1 MYAPSA
7 ARAIP
12 RSPRL
17 EGRREESRYICAM
30 NAERDSL
37 RISAS
42 LHILPG
48 TTYPLGEIF
57 IEDTMQGK
65 TLDESAEKLG
75 IFHSTAW
82 SWRQKIMDKLRSF
95 QDDVVL
101 SDKCE
106 LDEKYFR

>member
-1 MYAPSA
+1 
-7 ARAIP
+7 
-12 RSPRL
+12 
-17 EGRREESRYICAM
+17 
-30 NAERDSL
+30 
-37 RISAS
+37 
-42 LHILPG
+42 
-48 TTYPLGEIF
+48 
-57 IEDTMQGK
+57 MQGK

-82 SWRQKIMDKLRSF
+82 SWRHKIMDKLRSF

>member
-1 MYAPSA
+1 MWKKV
-7 ARAIP
+7 
-12 RSPRL
+12 
-17 EGRREESRYICAM
+17 RRRYRQAFIFFLV
-30 NAERDSL
+30 R
-37 RISAS
+37 
-42 LHILPG
+42 HIAWR
-48 TTYPLGEIF
+48 IF
-57 IEDTMQGK
+57 IEDTIQGK

-82 SWRQKIMDKLRSF
+82 SWRHKIMDKFRSF